1 MSTIEDRFAIVDA
14 LNLLSRL
21 FDARA
26 WDRIG
31 EVMAPDVVAYD
42 CHGLDSV
49 ITDSLRAHLGGC
61 GPSQHLLGNHEV
73 VVDGDRATSI
83 TKARVYH
90 QGLGER
96 SSRSFECLG
105 DYHDTWARTG
115 DGWRMVTRRFDVH
128 VMLGDFS
135 VLQPG

>member
-1 MSTIEDRFAIVDA
+1 MSALEDRFAIVDA

-73 VVDGDRATSI
+73 VVDGDRATSSSHLQLVI
-83 TKARVYH
+83 TGSKGAHILFTGLYEDELRRVDGAWLFVRRKLH
-90 QGLGER
+90 Q
-96 SSRSFECLG
+96 
-105 DYHDTWARTG
+105 DMPVAAKTAA
-115 DGWRMVTRRFDVH
+115 
-128 VMLGDFS
+128 
-135 VLQPG
+135 